1 MEPTLHT
8 SGLGKN
14 YGDLDAI
21 AEPENYYFA
30 GPVSWMS
37 RTFSKC
43 VRLPATYSTELIATQ
58 PFTGAAQD

>member
-21 AEPENYYFA
+21 AEPENYYLA
-30 GPVSWMS
+30 GPVSRMS

-43 VRLPATYSTELIATQ
+43 V
-58 PFTGAAQD
+58 